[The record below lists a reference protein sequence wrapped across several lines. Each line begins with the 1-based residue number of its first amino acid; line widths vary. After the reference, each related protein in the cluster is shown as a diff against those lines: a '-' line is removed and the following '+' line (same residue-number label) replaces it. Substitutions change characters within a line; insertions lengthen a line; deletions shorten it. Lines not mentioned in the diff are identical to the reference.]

1 MGDPL
6 DVKRSKL
13 KRIPLPPS
21 TAHFSP
27 IPHAALLD
35 TIEDQLGEAGFTV
48 KDEKICLVKDGAIM
62 TCRWTLQHQ
71 REHGNGSHAP
81 LVVVFNGN
89 DHKHALRVGLGS
101 MALVCSNG
109 MVSAEKTF
117 ALVHREHCNE
127 RLPDLVA
134 DLLHE
139 HRNWHRNLMNF
150 LDRLR
155 KYRVSREEVNDILVT
170 AMEQDVIPSSHI
182 KKVLDLYLHPSYPE
196 YGEGTLYTL
205 HSAFTEVIRSYN
217 PALMPQKTMAL
228 QEILTEALYHRRGQ
242 PMALAA

>member
-1 MGDPL
+1 MTSPL
-6 DVKRSKL
+6 AVKRNDL
-13 KRIPLPPS
+13 KRVPLPPS
-21 TAHFSP
+21 TATFSP
-27 IPHAALLD
+27 VAHAALLD
-35 TIEDQLGEAGFTV
+35 VIEKQLGEAGFTI
-48 KDEKICLVKDGAIM
+48 KDETIFLVKDGAIM

-127 RLPDLVA
+127 KLPNLVA

-139 HRNWHRNLMNF
+139 HRNWHRNLMHF
-150 LDRLR
+150 LERLR
-155 KYRVSREEVNDILVT
+155 KYPVSREQVNDILVT

-217 PALMPQKTMAL
+217 PVLMAQKTMAL
-228 QEILTEALYHRRGQ
+228 QEILSEALHHRRGQ
-242 PMALAA
+242 TMALAA